1 MEENKKLFLKMQQHN
16 GMIFTKI
23 LLVAL
28 NKCEFSYRHVP

>member
-1 MEENKKLFLKMQQHN
+1 MGENKKLFLEMQQHS

-28 NKCEFSYRHVP
+28 NQCEFSYRHIP